1 MWFQS
6 VTTSSV
12 FSIIG
17 EPDQILT
24 GFGEFLYEPD
34 WLDMEDAERAV
45 TFFYH
50 LSLCALNTSLVS
62 GAMAE
67 RSPSVPSKHP
77 QGELQDLP
85 GVLGLQR
92 DHLCHPCFLALQSGR
107 LAEATWRNWLWLWG
121 SWSNSFQFLK
131 NLSSSNL
138 SFALN
143 RWCIWLVGSLLWLS
157 PCTLDP
163 GNTTRDEQNPTL
175 FETGPFFSISMVSGL
190 DSSTAQRQWSWET
203 QHFA

>member
-1 MWFQS
+1 MISKCYDKSSFS
-6 VTTSSV
+6 VS

-67 RSPSVPSKHP
+67 RSPSESVPSKHP

-92 DHLCHPCFLALQSGR
+92 DHLCHPRFLALQSGR
-107 LAEATWRNWLWLWG
+107 LAEATWRN
-121 SWSNSFQFLK
+121 
-131 NLSSSNL
+131 
-138 SFALN
+138 
-143 RWCIWLVGSLLWLS
+143 
-157 PCTLDP
+157 
-163 GNTTRDEQNPTL
+163 
-175 FETGPFFSISMVSGL
+175 
-190 DSSTAQRQWSWET
+190 
-203 QHFA
+203 